1 MGNSISSYSIIQQT
15 GGNDNTNENNN
26 NNTPLEKTLD
36 YIASHYILTMDFQSL
51 RKLHEKEYCE
61 ELIGLTSKIVDKHFN
76 DLEVNQMLNRIT
88 TPLERAVAEGAGCKR
103 SEKRG
108 NSGDDSRRSSTNAYG
123 SLQTHSEDDKQT
135 KCNQIAKFYIKI
147 AHIFSAIVTTVNPEY
162 VYKDATG
169 NIQKHTLNN
178 KNEIPDGVKTSISKL
193 NLCGERI
200 NALRGTSSDLEL
212 LRPEYSTSVPYSGSV
227 TTRSAPSHPLPPTEL
242 SLSPAPTAS
251 VRSKN
256 DITIHPEICTINMGK
271 STLEDEPGIPELID
285 LYYDDDYDYKTG
297 KFLGM
302 SESTKEQYQQDL
314 KRFYIEFTGSKE
326 LSKDISK
333 FSDIKLKDYSK
344 QPYCENSQRYTGK
357 YKDKL
362 FADYANN
369 LKKMVQSVNEN
380 QTKLL
385 DIIND
390 LFVYVDDPVTKQ
402 QIVRVNPELNNDT
415 LQEVVEKSRNVI
427 IELYLQCEGD
437 FAKGVKL
444 YEAIVESQIFETS
457 KRQIVTLHNAA
468 EKLYMTV

>member
-15 GGNDNTNENNN
+15 GGND
-26 NNTPLEKTLD
+26 NTPLEKTLD

-61 ELIGLTSKIVDKHFN
+61 ELIGLTSKIIDKHFN
-76 DLEVNQMLNRIT
+76 DLEVNHLLNRIT
-88 TPLERAVAEGAGCKR
+88 KDGE
-103 SEKRG
+103 
-108 NSGDDSRRSSTNAYG
+108 D
-123 SLQTHSEDDKQT
+123 EDDKHT

-162 VYKDATG
+162 VYEDSIG

-178 KNEIPDGVKTSISKL
+178 KNEIPDGSKISVSKL

-200 NALRGTSSDLEL
+200 NALRGASSDLENDL
-212 LRPEYSTSVPYSGSV
+212 ENGLD
-227 TTRSAPSHPLPPTEL
+227 
-242 SLSPAPTAS
+242 
-251 VRSKN
+251 K
-256 DITIHPEICTINMGK
+256 DITIHPEICSINMAK

-302 SESTKEQYQQDL
+302 SESTKEQYQEDL

-326 LSKDISK
+326 LAKEISK
-333 FSDIKLKDYSK
+333 FGDIKLKDYSK
-344 QPYCENSQRYTGK
+344 QPYCENSQSYTGK

-362 FADYANN
+362 FVDYANN

-390 LFVYVDDPVTKQ
+390 LFVYVEDPITKQ
-402 QIVRVNPELNNDT
+402 KTVRVNPELNNDT
-415 LQEVVEKSRNVI
+415 LQNVVEKSRNVI

-457 KRQIVTLHNAA
+457 KKQIVTLNNAA
-468 EKLYMTV
+468 EKLYMTT

>member
-1 MGNSISSYSIIQQT
+1 MGNSISSYSIIQSGGNNTDGNDNT
-15 GGNDNTNENNN
+15 GGND
-26 NNTPLEKTLD
+26 NTPLEKTLD

-76 DLEVNQMLNRIT
+76 DLEVNQLLNRIEN
-88 TPLERAVAEGAGCKR
+88 PSA
-103 SEKRG
+103 
-108 NSGDDSRRSSTNAYG
+108 NAYG
-123 SLQTHSEDDKQT
+123 SLQTHSTNVSGVSSLPSAFGYGSLQSDKQT

-178 KNEIPDGVKTSISKL
+178 KNEIPDGSKISVSKL

-200 NALRGTSSDLEL
+200 SALRGASSDLENGL
-212 LRPEYSTSVPYSGSV
+212 ENGLD
-227 TTRSAPSHPLPPTEL
+227 
-242 SLSPAPTAS
+242 
-251 VRSKN
+251 K
-256 DITIHPEICTINMGK
+256 DITIHPEICSINMDK

-302 SESTKEQYQQDL
+302 SESTKEQYQEDL
-314 KRFYIEFTGSKE
+314 KRFYLEFTGSKE
-326 LSKDISK
+326 LSKEISK
-333 FSDIKLKDYSK
+333 FGDIKLKDYSK
-344 QPYCENSQRYTGK
+344 QPYCENSQSYTGK

-362 FADYANN
+362 FLDYANN

-390 LFVYVDDPVTKQ
+390 LFVYVDDPITKQ
-402 QIVRVNPELNNDT
+402 KTVRVNPELNNDT
-415 LQEVVEKSRNVI
+415 LQNVVEKSRNVI

-457 KRQIVTLHNAA
+457 KKQIVTLNNAA
-468 EKLYMTV
+468 EKLYMTT

>member
-15 GGNDNTNENNN
+15 GGNDNTGGNNTDGN
-26 NNTPLEKTLD
+26 DNTPLEKTLD

-76 DLEVNQMLNRIT
+76 DLEVNQLLNRI
-88 TPLERAVAEGAGCKR
+88 E
-103 SEKRG
+103 
-108 NSGDDSRRSSTNAYG
+108 NSSANAYG
-123 SLQTHSEDDKQT
+123 SLQSDKQT

-162 VYKDATG
+162 VYEDSTG

-178 KNEIPDGVKTSISKL
+178 KNEIPDGSKITVSKL

-200 NALRGTSSDLEL
+200 KALRGTSSDLENDL
-212 LRPEYSTSVPYSGSV
+212 ENGLD
-227 TTRSAPSHPLPPTEL
+227 
-242 SLSPAPTAS
+242 
-251 VRSKN
+251 K
-256 DITIHPEICTINMGK
+256 DITIHPEICTINMDK

-302 SESTKEQYQQDL
+302 SESTKEQYQEDL
-314 KRFYIEFTGSKE
+314 KRFYVEFTGGKE
-326 LSKDISK
+326 LSKEISK
-333 FSDIKLKDYSK
+333 FGDIKLKDYSK
-344 QPYCENSQRYTGK
+344 QPYCENSQSYTGK

-362 FADYANN
+362 FVDYANN

-402 QIVRVNPELNNDT
+402 KIVRVNPELNEDT

>member
-15 GGNDNTNENNN
+15 GGNDNTDGNNTGGN
-26 NNTPLEKTLD
+26 DNTPLEKTLD

-61 ELIGLTSKIVDKHFN
+61 ELIGLTSEIIDKHFN

-88 TPLERAVAEGAGCKR
+88 SDVE
-103 SEKRG
+103 
-108 NSGDDSRRSSTNAYG
+108 NSSANAYG
-123 SLQTHSEDDKQT
+123 SLQTPSTNVSGVSSLPSAFGYGSLQSDKQT

-162 VYKDATG
+162 VYKDAAG

-178 KNEIPDGVKTSISKL
+178 KNEIPDGSKISVSKL

-200 NALRGTSSDLEL
+200 NALRGTSSDLENDL
-212 LRPEYSTSVPYSGSV
+212 ENGLD
-227 TTRSAPSHPLPPTEL
+227 
-242 SLSPAPTAS
+242 
-251 VRSKN
+251 K
-256 DITIHPEICTINMGK
+256 DITIHPEICAINMDK

-302 SESTKEQYQQDL
+302 SESTKEQYQEDL
-314 KRFYIEFTGSKE
+314 KRFYLEFTGGKE
-326 LSKDISK
+326 LSKEISK
-333 FSDIKLKDYSK
+333 FGDIKLKDYSK
-344 QPYCENSQRYTGK
+344 QPYCENSQSYTGK

-362 FADYANN
+362 FVDYANN

-390 LFVYVDDPVTKQ
+390 LFVYVDDPITKQ
-402 QIVRVNPELNNDT
+402 KTVRINPELNNDM
-415 LQEVVEKSRNVI
+415 LQNVVEKSRNVI

-457 KRQIVTLHNAA
+457 KKQIVTLNNAA
-468 EKLYMTV
+468 EKLYMTT

>member
-1 MGNSISSYSIIQQT
+1 MGNSISSYSIIQQS
-15 GGNDNTNENNN
+15 GGNDNTEGNV
-26 NNTPLEKTLD
+26 NNTLEKTLERTVAEGVGERGNSRDDSRRSLD

-61 ELIGLTSKIVDKHFN
+61 ELIGLTSKIIDKHFN
-76 DLEVNQMLNRIT
+76 DLEVNQLLNRIKNDG
-88 TPLERAVAEGAGCKR
+88 E
-103 SEKRG
+103 
-108 NSGDDSRRSSTNAYG
+108 D
-123 SLQTHSEDDKQT
+123 EDDKHT

-162 VYKDATG
+162 VYEDSTG

-178 KNEIPDGVKTSISKL
+178 KNEIPDGSKITVSKL

-200 NALRGTSSDLEL
+200 NALRGTASDLENDL
-212 LRPEYSTSVPYSGSV
+212 ENGLD
-227 TTRSAPSHPLPPTEL
+227 
-242 SLSPAPTAS
+242 
-251 VRSKN
+251 K
-256 DITIHPEICTINMGK
+256 DITIHPEICSINMDK

-302 SESTKEQYQQDL
+302 SESTKEQYQEDL
-314 KRFYIEFTGSKE
+314 KRFYVEFTGGKE
-326 LSKDISK
+326 LSKEIRK
-333 FSDIKLKDYSK
+333 FGDIKLKDYSK
-344 QPYCENSQRYTGK
+344 QPYCENSQSYTGK

-362 FADYANN
+362 FSDYANN

-402 QIVRVNPELNNDT
+402 KIVRVNPELNEDT

-457 KRQIVTLHNAA
+457 KRQIVTLNNAA
-468 EKLYMTV
+468 EKLYMTT

>member
-15 GGNDNTNENNN
+15 GGND
-26 NNTPLEKTLD
+26 NTPLEKTLD

-61 ELIGLTSKIVDKHFN
+61 ELIGLTSKIIDKHFN
-76 DLEVNQMLNRIT
+76 DLEVNQLLNRIKNDG
-88 TPLERAVAEGAGCKR
+88 E
-103 SEKRG
+103 
-108 NSGDDSRRSSTNAYG
+108 D
-123 SLQTHSEDDKQT
+123 EDDKHT

-162 VYKDATG
+162 VYEDSTG

-178 KNEIPDGVKTSISKL
+178 KNEIPDGSKITVSKL

-200 NALRGTSSDLEL
+200 NALRGTASDLENDL
-212 LRPEYSTSVPYSGSV
+212 ENGLD
-227 TTRSAPSHPLPPTEL
+227 
-242 SLSPAPTAS
+242 
-251 VRSKN
+251 K
-256 DITIHPEICTINMGK
+256 DITIHPEICSINMDK

-302 SESTKEQYQQDL
+302 SESTKEQYQEDL
-314 KRFYIEFTGSKE
+314 KRFYVEFTGGKE
-326 LSKDISK
+326 LSKEIRK
-333 FSDIKLKDYSK
+333 FGDIKLKDYSK
-344 QPYCENSQRYTGK
+344 QPYCENSQSYTGK

-362 FADYANN
+362 FSDYANN

-402 QIVRVNPELNNDT
+402 KIVRVNPELNEDT

-457 KRQIVTLHNAA
+457 KRQIVTLNNAA
-468 EKLYMTV
+468 EKLYMTT

>member
-1 MGNSISSYSIIQQT
+1 MGNSISSYSIIHQS
-15 GGNDNTNENNN
+15 GGND
-26 NNTPLEKTLD
+26 NTPLEKTLD

-76 DLEVNQMLNRIT
+76 DLEVNQLLNRIT
-88 TPLERAVAEGAGCKR
+88 TDVE
-103 SEKRG
+103 
-108 NSGDDSRRSSTNAYG
+108 NSSANAYG
-123 SLQTHSEDDKQT
+123 SLHSDKQI

-178 KNEIPDGVKTSISKL
+178 KNEIPDGSKISVSKL

-200 NALRGTSSDLEL
+200 SALRGASSDLENGL
-212 LRPEYSTSVPYSGSV
+212 D
-227 TTRSAPSHPLPPTEL
+227 
-242 SLSPAPTAS
+242 
-251 VRSKN
+251 K
-256 DITIHPEICTINMGK
+256 DITIHPEICSINMDK

-302 SESTKEQYQQDL
+302 SESTKEQYQEDL
-314 KRFYIEFTGSKE
+314 KRFYLEFTGSKE
-326 LSKDISK
+326 LSKEISK
-333 FSDIKLKDYSK
+333 FGDIKLKDYSK
-344 QPYCENSQRYTGK
+344 QPYCENSQSYTGK

-362 FADYANN
+362 FLDYANN

-390 LFVYVDDPVTKQ
+390 LFVYVDDPITKQ
-402 QIVRVNPELNNDT
+402 QTVMVNPELNNDT
-415 LQEVVEKSRNVI
+415 LQNVVEQSRNVI

-457 KRQIVTLHNAA
+457 KRQIVTLNNAA
-468 EKLYMTV
+468 EKLYMPI

>member
-1 MGNSISSYSIIQQT
+1 MGNSISSYSIIHQT
-15 GGNDNTNENNN
+15 GGND
-26 NNTPLEKTLD
+26 NTPLEKTLD

-76 DLEVNQMLNRIT
+76 DLEVNQLLNRIT
-88 TPLERAVAEGAGCKR
+88 TDVENSSANAYR
-103 SEKRG
+103 SLQTP
-108 NSGDDSRRSSTNAYG
+108 STNVSGVSSLPSAFGYG
-123 SLQTHSEDDKQT
+123 SLQSDKQT

-178 KNEIPDGVKTSISKL
+178 KNEIPDGSKISVSKL

-200 NALRGTSSDLEL
+200 NALRGASSDLENDL
-212 LRPEYSTSVPYSGSV
+212 ENGLD
-227 TTRSAPSHPLPPTEL
+227 
-242 SLSPAPTAS
+242 
-251 VRSKN
+251 K
-256 DITIHPEICTINMGK
+256 DITIHPEICTINMAK

-302 SESTKEQYQQDL
+302 SESTKEQYQEDL
-314 KRFYIEFTGSKE
+314 KRFYIEFTGGKE
-326 LSKDISK
+326 LSKEISK
-333 FSDIKLKDYSK
+333 FGDIKLKDYSK
-344 QPYCENSQRYTGK
+344 QPYCENSQSYTGK

-362 FADYANN
+362 FVDYANN

-390 LFVYVDDPVTKQ
+390 LFVYVEDPITKQ
-402 QIVRVNPELNNDT
+402 KTVRVNPELNNDT
-415 LQEVVEKSRNVI
+415 LQNVVEKSRNVI

-457 KRQIVTLHNAA
+457 KRQIVTLNNAA
-468 EKLYMTV
+468 EKLYMPM

>member
-1 MGNSISSYSIIQQT
+1 MGNSISSYSEYSTIVPYTTTRSAPSHPLIIQQS
-15 GGNDNTNENNN
+15 GGNNTEGND
-26 NNTPLEKTLD
+26 NTPLEKTLD

-61 ELIGLTSKIVDKHFN
+61 ELIGLTSKIIDKHFN
-76 DLEVNQMLNRIT
+76 DLEVNQLLNRIKNDG
-88 TPLERAVAEGAGCKR
+88 E
-103 SEKRG
+103 
-108 NSGDDSRRSSTNAYG
+108 D
-123 SLQTHSEDDKQT
+123 EDDKQT

-162 VYKDATG
+162 VYEDSTG

-178 KNEIPDGVKTSISKL
+178 KNEIPDGSKITVSKL

-200 NALRGTSSDLEL
+200 NALRGTASDLENDL
-212 LRPEYSTSVPYSGSV
+212 ENGLD
-227 TTRSAPSHPLPPTEL
+227 
-242 SLSPAPTAS
+242 
-251 VRSKN
+251 K
-256 DITIHPEICTINMGK
+256 DITIHPEICSINMDK

-302 SESTKEQYQQDL
+302 SESTKEQYQEDL
-314 KRFYIEFTGSKE
+314 KRFYVEFTGGKE
-326 LSKDISK
+326 LSKEIRK
-333 FSDIKLKDYSK
+333 FGDIKLKDYSK
-344 QPYCENSQRYTGK
+344 QPYCENSQSYTGK

-362 FADYANN
+362 FSDYANN

-402 QIVRVNPELNNDT
+402 KIVRVNPELNEDT

-457 KRQIVTLHNAA
+457 KRQIITLHNAA

>member
-1 MGNSISSYSIIQQT
+1 MGNSISSYSEYSTIVPYTTTRSAPSHPLIIQQS
-15 GGNDNTNENNN
+15 GGNNTEGND
-26 NNTPLEKTLD
+26 NTPLEKTLD

-61 ELIGLTSKIVDKHFN
+61 ELIGLTSKIIDKHFN
-76 DLEVNQMLNRIT
+76 DLEVNQLLNRIKNDG
-88 TPLERAVAEGAGCKR
+88 E
-103 SEKRG
+103 
-108 NSGDDSRRSSTNAYG
+108 D
-123 SLQTHSEDDKQT
+123 EDDKHT

-162 VYKDATG
+162 VYEDATG

-178 KNEIPDGVKTSISKL
+178 KNEIPDGSKITVSKL

-200 NALRGTSSDLEL
+200 KALRGTSSDLENDL
-212 LRPEYSTSVPYSGSV
+212 DNGLD
-227 TTRSAPSHPLPPTEL
+227 
-242 SLSPAPTAS
+242 
-251 VRSKN
+251 K
-256 DITIHPEICTINMGK
+256 DITIHPEICTINMDK

-302 SESTKEQYQQDL
+302 SESTKEQYQEDL

-326 LSKDISK
+326 LAKEISK
-333 FSDIKLKDYSK
+333 FGDIKLKDYSK
-344 QPYCENSQRYTGK
+344 QPYCENSQSYTGK

-362 FADYANN
+362 FSDYANN

-402 QIVRVNPELNNDT
+402 KIVRVNPELNNDT
-415 LQEVVEKSRNVI
+415 LQNVVEKSRNVI

-457 KRQIVTLHNAA
+457 KRQIITLHNAA

>member
-1 MGNSISSYSIIQQT
+1 MGNSISSYSEYSTIVPYSGSVTTRSAPSHPLIIQQT
-15 GGNDNTNENNN
+15 GGND
-26 NNTPLEKTLD
+26 NTPLEKTLD

-61 ELIGLTSKIVDKHFN
+61 ELIGLTSKIIDKHFN
-76 DLEVNQMLNRIT
+76 DLEVNQLLNRIKNDG
-88 TPLERAVAEGAGCKR
+88 E
-103 SEKRG
+103 
-108 NSGDDSRRSSTNAYG
+108 D
-123 SLQTHSEDDKQT
+123 EDDKQT

-162 VYKDATG
+162 VYEDSTG

-178 KNEIPDGVKTSISKL
+178 KNEIPDGSKISVSKL

-200 NALRGTSSDLEL
+200 SALRGASSDLENDL
-212 LRPEYSTSVPYSGSV
+212 ENGLD
-227 TTRSAPSHPLPPTEL
+227 
-242 SLSPAPTAS
+242 
-251 VRSKN
+251 K
-256 DITIHPEICTINMGK
+256 DITIHPEICSINMDK

-302 SESTKEQYQQDL
+302 SESTKEQYQEDL
-314 KRFYIEFTGSKE
+314 KRFYLEFTGSKE
-326 LSKDISK
+326 LSKEISK
-333 FSDIKLKDYSK
+333 FGDIKLKDYSK
-344 QPYCENSQRYTGK
+344 QPYCENSQSYTGK

-362 FADYANN
+362 FSDYANN

-402 QIVRVNPELNNDT
+402 KIVRVNPELNNDT

-457 KRQIVTLHNAA
+457 KRQIVTLNNAA
-468 EKLYMTV
+468 EKLYMTT

>member
-15 GGNDNTNENNN
+15 GGNDNTDGNNTGGN
-26 NNTPLEKTLD
+26 DNTPLEKTLD

-61 ELIGLTSKIVDKHFN
+61 ELIGLTSEIIDKHFN

-88 TPLERAVAEGAGCKR
+88 SDVE
-103 SEKRG
+103 
-108 NSGDDSRRSSTNAYG
+108 NSSANAYG
-123 SLQTHSEDDKQT
+123 SLQTPSTNVSGVSSLPSAFGYGSLQSDKQT

-162 VYKDATG
+162 VYKDAAG

-178 KNEIPDGVKTSISKL
+178 KNEIPDGSKISVSKL

-200 NALRGTSSDLEL
+200 NALRGTSSDLENDL
-212 LRPEYSTSVPYSGSV
+212 ENGLD
-227 TTRSAPSHPLPPTEL
+227 
-242 SLSPAPTAS
+242 
-251 VRSKN
+251 K
-256 DITIHPEICTINMGK
+256 DITIHPEICAINMDK
-271 STLEDEPGIPELID
+271 STLEDDPGIPELID

-302 SESTKEQYQQDL
+302 SESTKEQYQEDL
-314 KRFYIEFTGSKE
+314 KRFYLEFTGGKE
-326 LSKDISK
+326 LSKEISK
-333 FSDIKLKDYSK
+333 FGDIKLKDYSK
-344 QPYCENSQRYTGK
+344 QPYCENSQSYTGK

-362 FADYANN
+362 FVDYANN

-390 LFVYVDDPVTKQ
+390 LFVYVDDPITKQ
-402 QIVRVNPELNNDT
+402 KTVRVNPELNNDT
-415 LQEVVEKSRNVI
+415 LQNVVEKSRNVI

-457 KRQIVTLHNAA
+457 KKQIVTLNNAA
-468 EKLYMTV
+468 EKLYMTT

>member
-1 MGNSISSYSIIQQT
+1 MGNSISSYSIIQNPSTTVSGFQSRPDAFGNGSRQT
-15 GGNDNTNENNN
+15 GGNNTEGND
-26 NNTPLEKTLD
+26 NTPLEKTLD

-76 DLEVNQMLNRIT
+76 DLEVNQMLNRI
-88 TPLERAVAEGAGCKR
+88 KND
-103 SEKRG
+103 SE
-108 NSGDDSRRSSTNAYG
+108 D
-123 SLQTHSEDDKQT
+123 EDDKQT

-162 VYKDATG
+162 VYEDATG

-178 KNEIPDGVKTSISKL
+178 KNEIPDGSKITVSKL

-200 NALRGTSSDLEL
+200 NALRGTSSDLENDL
-212 LRPEYSTSVPYSGSV
+212 E
-227 TTRSAPSHPLPPTEL
+227 
-242 SLSPAPTAS
+242 
-251 VRSKN
+251 K
-256 DITIHPEICTINMGK
+256 DITIHPEICSINMNK

-302 SESTKEQYQQDL
+302 SESTKEQYQEDL
-314 KRFYIEFTGSKE
+314 KRFYIEFTGGKE
-326 LSKDISK
+326 LSKEISK
-333 FSDIKLKDYSK
+333 FGDIKLKDYSK
-344 QPYCENSQRYTGK
+344 QPYLERPVAEGAGERLESGDDCRRIRENSQSYTGK

-362 FADYANN
+362 FSDYANN

-380 QTKLL
+380 QSKLL

-402 QIVRVNPELNNDT
+402 QIVRVNPELNEDT

-468 EKLYMTV
+468 EKLYMTM